1 MKILQGSQL
10 TRGDAQPLEGKN
22 VRTILSKITPKT
34 A

>member
-10 TRGDAQPLEGKN
+10 TRGNTQPLEGKN
-22 VRTILSKITPKT
+22 VRTILSEITPKT

>member
-10 TRGDAQPLEGKN
+10 TRGDAQPVERKHL
-22 VRTILSKITPKT
+22 RTVLSKITPKT